1 MRDGG
6 REGYC
11 LETAQDSVLR
21 KSRVSR
27 RETAFFADSVHREA
41 CYCLQHAAF
50 WHGVNSNYQPSV
62 SWHWLHPGKTGQ
74 IAQDAEQEQNDGH
87 AGQDPGLKPRQPA
100 VSGLY
105 IAHGCLNGNCQSGRQ
120 QQKDGSIGPEGRY
133 KVQAKERQAH
143 AAYTASGTI

>member
-1 MRDGG
+1 MVMS
-6 REGYC
+6 REVFSCVFCAKIPSY
-11 LETAQDSVLR
+11 TARNCVLYSFCASRSVLLF
-21 KSRVSR
+21 S
-27 RETAFFADSVHREA
+27 A
-41 CYCLQHAAF
+41 CRF

-120 QQKDGSIGPEGRY
+120 QQKDGGIGPEGRY